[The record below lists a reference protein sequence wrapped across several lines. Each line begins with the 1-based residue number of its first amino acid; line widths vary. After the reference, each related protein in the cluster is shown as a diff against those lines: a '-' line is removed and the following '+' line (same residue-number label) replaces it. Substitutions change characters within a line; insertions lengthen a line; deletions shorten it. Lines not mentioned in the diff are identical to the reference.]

1 MSYYKRSFNKDGQ
14 SAESK
19 ALDKFADLMIKKIKD
34 IQTDWEKP
42 WFTEGSM
49 RWPRNLNGRE
59 YNGSN
64 ALGLMLHCENN
75 GYKLPIFCTFNR
87 VIGLNYD
94 KNNKPLTDA
103 NGEKLPTVSVNKG
116 EKAFPVFINTYT
128 VVDKETKEKIPFEDY
143 KQLPDE
149 EKSKYIVY
157 PKTQVFQVFNVQ
169 QTNMKEARPEMYA
182 KLEAEN
188 EISRPATLDGE
199 KFSFPAMDQMIK
211 NNLWHCPIKLEH
223 QDQAYYSPSRDEI
236 VLPEK
241 SQFVD
246 GQSFY
251 GTAWHEMAH
260 STGAESRLNRLKPS
274 TFGSADYAREELVA
288 ELSAALVGS
297 RFGVAKNVKADSA
310 SYLKAWLDSLQE
322 SPEYIKTTLQD
333 VKKATS
339 MITHR
344 IDLVQDYINDYQ
356 KSVGNQEVMPDFLDL
371 DADGDLSEPVFVKQ
385 NGDLSLEPV
394 EEVPFKSVG
403 RGR

>member
-157 PKTQVFQVFNVQ
+157 PKTQVFQVFNVDR
-169 QTNMKEARPEMYA
+169 A
-182 KLEAEN
+182 
-188 EISRPATLDGE
+188 SV
-199 KFSFPAMDQMIK
+199 
-211 NNLWHCPIKLEH
+211 
-223 QDQAYYSPSRDEI
+223 I
-236 VLPEK
+236 V
-241 SQFVD
+241 
-246 GQSFY
+246 
-251 GTAWHEMAH
+251 M
-260 STGAESRLNRLKPS
+260 
-274 TFGSADYAREELVA
+274 VA
-288 ELSAALVGS
+288 
-297 RFGVAKNVKADSA
+297 
-310 SYLKAWLDSLQE
+310 
-322 SPEYIKTTLQD
+322 
-333 VKKATS
+333 
-339 MITHR
+339 
-344 IDLVQDYINDYQ
+344 
-356 KSVGNQEVMPDFLDL
+356 
-371 DADGDLSEPVFVKQ
+371 
-385 NGDLSLEPV
+385 
-394 EEVPFKSVG
+394 
-403 RGR
+403 

>member
-1 MSYYKRSFNKDGQ
+1 
-14 SAESK
+14 
-19 ALDKFADLMIKKIKD
+19 
-34 IQTDWEKP
+34 
-42 WFTEGSM
+42 
-49 RWPRNLNGRE
+49 
-59 YNGSN
+59 
-64 ALGLMLHCENN
+64 
-75 GYKLPIFCTFNR
+75 
-87 VIGLNYD
+87 
-94 KNNKPLTDA
+94 
-103 NGEKLPTVSVNKG
+103 
-116 EKAFPVFINTYT
+116 
-128 VVDKETKEKIPFEDY
+128 
-143 KQLPDE
+143 
-149 EKSKYIVY
+149 
-157 PKTQVFQVFNVQ
+157 VFNVQ

-182 KLEAEN
+182 QLEAEN